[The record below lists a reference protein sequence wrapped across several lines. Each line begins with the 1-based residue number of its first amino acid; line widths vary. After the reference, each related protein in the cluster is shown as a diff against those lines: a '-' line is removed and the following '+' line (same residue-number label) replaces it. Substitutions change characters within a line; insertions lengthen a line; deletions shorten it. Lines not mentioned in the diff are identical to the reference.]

1 MNSKQIYKQ
10 WADYC
15 EAVVDEAETIDQL
28 EEAANNSPYA
38 IYYSHGWDLVCAA
51 REWEPELF
59 EEVNEDATHY
69 LRDKPTLL
77 QHVSA
82 AAYLM
87 TRNKLEQ
94 IWEAR

>member
-1 MNSKQIYKQ
+1 MTTKDTYKQ
-10 WADYC
+10 WLDYC
-15 EAVVDEAETIDQL
+15 ETVVSETDNIDQL

-38 IYYSHGWDLVCAA
+38 IFYSQGWDLVCAV

-59 EEVNEDATHY
+59 DEVNEDATHY
-69 LRDKPTLL
+69 LADKPTLL
-77 QHVSA
+77 RHISA

-87 TRNKLEQ
+87 THHKLEQ

>member
-1 MNSKQIYKQ
+1 MSTKETYKQ
-10 WADYC
+10 WIDYC
-15 EAVVDEAETIDQL
+15 ENVVSETENTDQL
-28 EEAANNSPYA
+28 EEVANNSPYA
-38 IYYSHGWDLVCAA
+38 IFYSQGWDLVCAV

-59 EEVNEDATHY
+59 DEVNEDATHY
-69 LRDKPTLL
+69 LTDKPTLL